1 MILTERHIIKPSNS
15 LYKELDNLCFLSK
28 NLYNSAL
35 YAIRQY
41 YFKEKKY
48 FSYYQVNKSFVEN
61 KQIDYLH
68 NFLHHYK
75 NIYI

>member
-15 LYKELDNLCFLSK
+15 LYKELDDLCFLSK

-41 YFKEKKY
+41 YFKEKKI
-48 FSYYQVNKSFVEN
+48 F
-61 KQIDYLH
+61 
-68 NFLHHYK
+68 FLLSS
-75 NIYI
+75 